1 MGEKGFI
8 LFVMNRCIRDR
19 EKYIYIFFFLSLFSS
34 EIKYFLMIDHY
45 VSQRVLLVN
54 W

>member
-19 EKYIYIFFFLSLFSS
+19 EKYIYKYIFFLLSFFFGDKIFFNDRSLRFT
-34 EIKYFLMIDHY
+34 KG
-45 VSQRVLLVN
+45 VTG
-54 W
+54 